1 MAIHY
6 LAKLTSPKRT
16 NDSNL
21 HLGLVLSS
29 IAGALNAGG
38 FLAIGQYTSHMTGI
52 ISTAADDL
60 ILMHYVPALAALLM
74 LTAFIAGAA
83 TTAFW
88 VNYIKRNSHPLHFAP
103 ILFLEA
109 LLLLVFGVVGGGLL
123 KHEVVTVSFTT
134 VLLCYMMGLQN
145 ALITKISH
153 AEIRTTHVTGL
164 VTDIG
169 IELGKL
175 FYWNYD
181 ESKGEDLQ
189 IKANRHKLRLHCA
202 LVLAFFV
209 GGVAGA
215 AGFKYLGFI
224 STVPLALVLIVLAV
238 APLIDQKKHHLEG
251 GVNLDQ

>member
-88 VNYIKRNSHPLHFAP
+88 VNPRQ
-103 ILFLEA
+103 
-109 LLLLVFGVVGGGLL
+109 
-123 KHEVVTVSFTT
+123 T
-134 VLLCYMMGLQN
+134 Q
-145 ALITKISH
+145 
-153 AEIRTTHVTGL
+153 
-164 VTDIG
+164 
-169 IELGKL
+169 
-175 FYWNYD
+175 
-181 ESKGEDLQ
+181 
-189 IKANRHKLRLHCA
+189 
-202 LVLAFFV
+202 
-209 GGVAGA
+209 GA
-215 AGFKYLGFI
+215 V
-224 STVPLALVLIVLAV
+224 VPLKIR
-238 APLIDQKKHHLEG
+238 
-251 GVNLDQ
+251 